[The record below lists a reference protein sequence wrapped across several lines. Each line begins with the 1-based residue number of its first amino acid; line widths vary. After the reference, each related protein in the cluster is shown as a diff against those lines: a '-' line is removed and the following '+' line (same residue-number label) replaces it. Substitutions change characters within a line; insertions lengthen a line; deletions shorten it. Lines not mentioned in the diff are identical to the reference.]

1 MSRSNNSAQGA
12 LSAGLRYGLAVSCV
26 AVAVIITYL
35 MRPDVLISPLF
46 FLAIL
51 LSAWFGGFGPGIV
64 AASLATLAI
73 NYFFLHQM
81 HTLRIDLTDVPK
93 IIVFYASVLLVS
105 SWSAA
110 KGRTETLLRRTRDEL
125 EARVQERTAD
135 LRQSNEQLRVEVA
148 ERQRTEKVL
157 REQANL
163 LDLAHDTVFVRDA
176 NDVITYWNRGAEELY
191 GWKRE
196 EAIGQ
201 VTHRLLQTI
210 FPTQIE
216 EITTELFRSGRWEG
230 EIVHTRRD
238 GTQITVASRW
248 SLQRDEQGRPFATL
262 ETNNDIT
269 ERRQVQEGLRK
280 AQAELAHITRVITMG
295 ELASSIAHEVNQPL
309 AAVVTN
315 GNACLRWLASE
326 PANLNEARDCVR
338 RIIRDGNRASEV
350 IARIR
355 ALAKKSSP
363 DKAPLNLNE
372 TIQEVLALTNNEAH
386 RNRVS
391 LQTDLAAGLPPV
403 RGDRVQLQQV
413 IINLVMNGIEA
424 MKGITNQP
432 RELLIKSDQY
442 ESDKVFV
449 AVQDSGIGLD
459 QQSLDRI
466 FNAFYTTKPE
476 GMGMGLSIS
485 RSIIEAHGGRLWA
498 RSNEGL
504 GATFQFTLPTDDGN
518 QHD

>member
-1 MSRSNNSAQGA
+1 MSKSDTSVQGA
-12 LSAGLRYGLAVSCV
+12 LSAGLRYGLAVSSV

-35 MRPDVLISPLF
+35 MHSDVLISPLF
-46 FLAIL
+46 LLAIL

-81 HTLRIDLTDVPK
+81 HTLRIDLADVPK
-93 IIVFYASVLLVS
+93 IIVFYASALLVS

-163 LDLAHDTVFVRDA
+163 LDLTHDTVFVRDI

-201 VTHRLLQTI
+201 ITHRLLQSI
-210 FPTQIE
+210 FPAQIE
-216 EITTELFRSGRWEG
+216 EITTELFRSGRWAG

-248 SLQRDEQGRPFATL
+248 SLQRDEEGQPIAML

-269 ERRQVQEGLRK
+269 ERRQVEEGLRK
-280 AQAELAHITRVITMG
+280 AQAELAHITRVMTMG
-295 ELASSIAHEVNQPL
+295 ELASSIAHEINQPL

-315 GNACLRWLASE
+315 GNACLRWLANE
-326 PANLNEARDCVR
+326 PANLDEGRECIR

-372 TIQEVLALTNNEAH
+372 TIQEVLALTNNEAR
-386 RNRVS
+386 RNRVL

-403 RGDRVQLQQV
+403 QGDRVQLQQV

-424 MKGITNQP
+424 MKGVTNQP
-432 RELLIKSDQY
+432 RELLIKSNRY

-449 AVQDSGIGLD
+449 AVQDTGIGLD
-459 QQSLDRI
+459 AQNLDRI
-466 FNAFYTTKPE
+466 FNAFYTTKAE

-498 RSNEGL
+498 RPNEGL
-504 GATFQFTLPTDDGN
+504 GAIFQFTLPTDGN
-518 QHD
+518 HHD